1 MSVKKVNLHVAT
13 EVRDA
18 IRSLAQGS
26 GVSITDFIENQKN
39 AIGNNGSSDISEIIS
54 KSGIGTATHASRAT
68 VKVLE
73 TTRSFIKELS
83 EKHNV
88 PMSVVIGA
96 LVYKTT
102 GDNALNTY
110 LNLKKEASSAPA
122 APQKKKM
129 SQVEAIKELDEV
141 TSKKS
146 ESKLFSKAPNARE
159 KAQERGKQHQ
169 KIANL
174 SVEEIHSLAQQGNK
188 KAKEIIAKRDKI
200 LAEEEAHRKEVE
212 ARKIAEK
219 NHLNKKEGDVIV
231 SLFKKE
237 AEEIK
242 TAKEEAGHI
251 KTIIKEI
258 LVKDVDFHDEDE
270 DLKNIRNQLDA
281 LLGKLDIIKP
291 YAPNT
296 SYQMVNELKRTI
308 NVMFVTLNRYC
319 SLRTRLYLRQ
329 EKEQLEQAS

>member
-73 TTRSFIKELS
+73 TTRSFIKGLS

-102 GDNALNTY
+102 GDDDLNTY
-110 LNLKKEASSAPA
+110 LNLKKEASPSS
-122 APQKKKM
+122 QKKKM
-129 SQVEAIKELDEV
+129 SQAEAIKELDAA
-141 TSKKS
+141 TSKKA
-146 ESKLFSKAPNARE
+146 EIKHFSAEPNARE

>member
-73 TTRSFIKELS
+73 TTRSFIKGLS

-102 GDNALNTY
+102 GDDDLNTY
-110 LNLKKEASSAPA
+110 LNLKKEASPSS
-122 APQKKKM
+122 QKKKM
-129 SQVEAIKELDEV
+129 SQAEAIKELDAA
-141 TSKKS
+141 TSKKA
-146 ESKLFSKAPNARE
+146 ETKHFSAEPNARE